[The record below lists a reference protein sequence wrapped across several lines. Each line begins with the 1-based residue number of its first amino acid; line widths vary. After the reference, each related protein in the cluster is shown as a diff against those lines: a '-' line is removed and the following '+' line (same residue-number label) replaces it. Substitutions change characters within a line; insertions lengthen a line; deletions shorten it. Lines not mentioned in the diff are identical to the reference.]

1 MVNEVSD
8 VVILSLEP
16 KVKLIRGPEYFKN
29 VGPGVGTKYTPYE
42 SFSTF

>member
-8 VVILSLEP
+8 VVILLLEP
-16 KVKLIRGPEYFKN
+16 KVKLIRGPRYFKN

-42 SFSTF
+42 SFSSF